1 MTQTLK
7 KFWFLLLLTALV
19 GCAQTPK
26 GPSAQTSVLPGE
38 TVEPPKK
45 TTVLSNE
52 TEVIP
57 EQTVAPF
64 DEAVESSEQVAE
76 ASKET
81 IVPTKKTVVAPKQT
95 VAPPRK
101 TVVPPKKTTVPPK
114 QARKQTRKQKLKSMH
129 PEERHV
135 WLPPNQKELKAR
147 RERQKRLDVVASDLE
162 RLFMGYAD
170 ILGDEIILENLLRGK
185 EPELQKLEAQAGQQ
199 STDEEKRVEKMKK
212 VLQEI
217 EGSVKE
223 MDASL
228 EEIRKE
234 RAAQKIPP
242 KGWSEDYR
250 LAILLF
256 RDGQYRKSIAKFNG
270 ILDKKYP
277 HSFKDNILF
286 GLASNYFKLK
296 EYDKA
301 LAHLTTIIQNL
312 PKGDKW
318 LVSHAISGLI
328 YNLQGKPGKA
338 IPILESTLQHKP
350 NPELLKIINRLLK
363 LAKESVTDASS

>member
-1 MTQTLK
+1 MGCVQTHK
-7 KFWFLLLLTALV
+7 
-19 GCAQTPK
+19 GRPAQT
-26 GPSAQTSVLPGE
+26 AVLPGE
-38 TVEPPKK
+38 T
-45 TTVLSNE
+45 
-52 TEVIP
+52 EVAP

-64 DEAVESSEQVAE
+64 DETEAIPEQTVTPFDETAESPEQIAE
-76 ASKET
+76 PSKET
-81 IVPTKKTVVAPKQT
+81 IVPPKKTVVPPKKT

-101 TVVPPKKTTVPPK
+101 TVVPPKQV
-114 QARKQTRKQKLKSMH
+114 RKQTRKDIPKQTRKKQKLKSMH

-135 WLPPNQKELKAR
+135 WLPPNQKELEAR

-170 ILGDEIILENLLRGK
+170 ILGDEIMLENLLRGK
-185 EPELQKLEAQAGQQ
+185 ESQLQKLEEQSGQQ
-199 STDEEKRVEKMKK
+199 PTDEEKRVEKMKK

-234 RAAQKIPP
+234 RAAQKTPP
-242 KGWSEDYR
+242 KGWSDDYR

-256 RDGQYRKSIAKFNG
+256 RDGQYLKSIAKFNG
-270 ILDKKYP
+270 ILEKKYP
-277 HSFKDNILF
+277 RSLKDNILF
-286 GLASNYFKLK
+286 GLASNYYKLK
-296 EYDKA
+296 KYDKA
-301 LAHLTTIIQNL
+301 LAHLTTIIQRL

-338 IPILESTLQHKP
+338 IPILESTLQHQP
-350 NPELLKIINRLLK
+350 NPELLKIINRLLR
-363 LAKESVTDASS
+363 LAKESATNASS